1 MELKLDRLIRPAL
14 AIVLLLVVAEAVG
27 QTHWAFRPP
36 VRAPLPAVKDVDWI
50 RTPVDQF
57 ILARLEAE
65 QLRPSRVASKEMLIR
80 RLTLDLTGLP
90 PTPDQIDSFLGN
102 KSPDAFQQLVDRLLA
117 SPAYG
122 ERMALLW
129 LDLARYADTDGY
141 EVDEERSMWP
151 WRDWVIRAF
160 NLNMPFDRFT
170 IEQLAGDLI
179 VGATLDQEIATG
191 FNRNH
196 RINREAG
203 TIPEEFQVE
212 GVVDRV
218 DTTATVWLGLTVACA
233 RCHDHKYDP
242 ISQEE
247 FYQFY
252 AFFNNLPE
260 IGNGGGEGGV
270 AEPVIRLASAES
282 EAQIAVLE
290 SEISSAGEDEA
301 LLEKLKQQKKD
312 LLKPIPVVMV
322 MKEREELRETFVL
335 HRGQYDQPRQL
346 VTPDVPKVLPPL
358 AEGVPA
364 DRLSLARWL
373 VDPDHPLTA
382 RVMINHLWRKHFGKG
397 LVDTAED
404 FGVRGE
410 RPTHPGLLD
419 WLAAELVRNG
429 WDLKAI
435 QKLIV
440 SSATYRQSSAS
451 RDESAKTLDAE
462 RAHSLPVDPENLLFS
477 RAPRLR
483 LSAEMIRDQALA
495 VSGLLVKEI
504 GGPSVKPYQPEGLWL
519 PITHQMA
526 YVQDHGW
533 KLYRRSMY
541 TFWKRTI
548 PPPAMTSFDAPTREI
563 CTVKRSQSN
572 TPLQALVL
580 LNDTTFVEAA
590 RALAQRMV
598 TEAGHTAEER
608 IRYGFRLA
616 TARWPSAT
624 ELSILRKGL
633 DDYLESYQQD
643 KRAAEMLLAIGESP
657 SNGNA
662 GAEELAAYMM
672 VASIILNL
680 DETITRQ

>member
-1 MELKLDRLIRPAL
+1 MELKLDRLIRSAL
-14 AIVLLLVVAEAVG
+14 AIVFLLVAAEAVG
-27 QTHWAFRPP
+27 ETHWAFRPP
-36 VRAPLPAVKDVDWI
+36 VRPPLPAVKDVDWI

-65 QLRPSRVASKEMLIR
+65 QLRPSRVANKETLIR
-80 RLTLDLTGLP
+80 RLALDLTGLP
-90 PTPDQIDSFLGN
+90 PTPVQIDSFLGDDA
-102 KSPDAFQQLVDRLLA
+102 PDAWARLVDRLLA
-117 SPAYG
+117 SPSYG
-122 ERMALLW
+122 ERTALLW
-129 LDLARYADTDGY
+129 LDLSRYADTDGY

-151 WRDWVIRAF
+151 WRDWVVRAF
-160 NLNMPFDRFT
+160 NANMPFDQFT
-170 IEQLAGDLI
+170 IDQLAGDLL

-203 TIPEEFQVE
+203 TIPEEFRVE

-270 AEPVIRLASAES
+270 AEPAIRLASAEA
-282 EAQIAVLE
+282 EAELAELDRK
-290 SEISSAGEDEA
+290 ISAASEDEP
-301 LLEKLKQQKKD
+301 LLEELQQQRKD

-322 MKEREELRETFVL
+322 MKEREEQRKTFVL
-335 HRGQYDQPRQL
+335 HRGQYDQPRQA
-346 VTPDVPKVLPPL
+346 VTAGVPKVLPPFPD
-358 AEGVPA
+358 GVPTN
-364 DRLSLARWL
+364 RLSLARWL
-373 VDPDHPLTA
+373 VDPGHPLTA
-382 RVMINHLWRKHFGKG
+382 RVVVNHLWKTHFGRG
-397 LVDTAED
+397 LVETAED
-404 FGVRGE
+404 FGARGE
-410 RPTHPGLLD
+410 PPTHPELLD
-419 WLAAELVRNG
+419 WLATEFIRNG
-429 WDLKAI
+429 WNLKAI
-435 QKLIV
+435 RKLIV
-440 SSATYRQSSAS
+440 CSATYRQSSAIRHAPGGTS
-451 RDESAKTLDAE
+451 DSGLAK
-462 RAHSLPVDPENLLFS
+462 SQPVDPKNLLLS

-483 LSAEMIRDQALA
+483 LPAETIRDQALA
-495 VSGLLVKEI
+495 VSGLLVKNI

-519 PITHQMA
+519 PISHQMA
-526 YVQDHGW
+526 YVQDHGQ

-548 PPPAMTSFDAPTREI
+548 PPPAMASFDAPTREI
-563 CTVKRSQSN
+563 CTVMRSQSN

-590 RALAQRMV
+590 RALAQRMIAE
-598 TEAGHTAEER
+598 TAGDANQR

-616 TARWPSAT
+616 TARWPSAA
-624 ELSILRKGL
+624 ELSILREGL

-643 KRAAEMLLAIGESP
+643 KRAAEVLLTVGESS
-657 SNGNA
+657 SNGDA
-662 GAEELAAYMM
+662 GADELAAYLM